1 MSDIDIAK
9 PSLGILSVLSQGL
22 SIFMKRLPLI
32 LGIAMVLGIGLN
44 LFNFALFGDIM
55 FSNPEAMFTTTSGLI
70 SYGVIIL
77 ASIVVSTL
85 ITAVITL
92 AAYDT
97 HLGRPMRL
105 GTYVSVGLKNFITLF
120 LLSIITTIAMSIG
133 FALLIVPGLI
143 IYLMWIVVVPSVVV
157 EHAGFGALSRS
168 RELTKG
174 YRWPILGLM
183 VILIVVLLIIQTLL
197 SAALG
202 FGFTAAFTGT
212 SGLFFMLFQGAVS
225 SISYAIYA
233 CIIVMLYARLK
244 EIKEGVGM
252 SDLADVFS

>member
-1 MSDIDIAK
+1 MTDVDITK

-22 SIFMKRLPLI
+22 SIFVKRLPLI
-32 LGIAMVLGIGLN
+32 LGIAMVLGVGLN

-55 FSNPEAMFTTTSGLI
+55 FSNPEAMFTTTSNLI

-105 GTYVSVGLKNFITLF
+105 GTYVSVGLKNFFILF
-120 LLSIITTIAMSIG
+120 VISLITTIAMSIG
-133 FALLIVPGLI
+133 MALLIVPGVIL
-143 IYLMWIVVVPSVVV
+143 YLMWVVVIPSVVV
-157 EHAGFGALSRS
+157 ENAGFGALARS

-174 YRWPILGLM
+174 YRWPILGLV
-183 VILIVVLLIIQTLL
+183 VILFVVLMIIQALL
-197 SAALG
+197 GGLLG

-212 SGLFFMLFQGAVS
+212 AGLLYMLFQGAVS
-225 SISYAIYA
+225 SVSYAIYA
-233 CIIVMLYARLK
+233 CIVVMLYARLK

>member
-1 MSDIDIAK
+1 MSNADITK
-9 PSLGILSVLSQGL
+9 PPLGLLNVLSQGL
-22 SIFMKRLPLI
+22 SILVKRLPLI

-44 LFNFALFGDIM
+44 LFNYVLFGDIM
-55 FSNPEAMFTTTSGLI
+55 FSNPEAMFATTSGLI
-70 SYGVIIL
+70 SYGVIVL

-85 ITAVITL
+85 ITAIITL

-97 HLGRPMRL
+97 YLGRPMRL
-105 GTYVSVGLKNFITLF
+105 GTYFSVGLKNFFILF
-120 LLSIITTIAMSIG
+120 ALSVITTIAMSIG
-133 FALLIVPGLI
+133 MALLIVPGVIL
-143 IYLMWIVVVPSVVV
+143 YLMWVVIVPSVVV
-157 EHAGFGALSRS
+157 EQAGFGALSRS

-183 VILIVVLLIIQTLL
+183 VILFVALILIQSLLGAL
-197 SAALG
+197 LG
-202 FGFTAAFTGT
+202 FGLTVMFTGT
-212 SGLFFMLFQGAVS
+212 SGLFYMLFQGAVS

-233 CIIVMLYARLK
+233 CIVVMLFARLK